1 MVVLSTAAMPMMK
14 PGALS
19 CTSVTLPSLGSAD
32 SLSPGVQPIPGRL
45 PESARG
51 VFKRDTLNSGFS
63 RYKTGLRVLLHTGL
77 GVLLLLLTPR
87 AHLYLLLLT
96 PGAHLVEDARQA

>member
-1 MVVLSTAAMPMMK
+1 MVVLSAAAMPMMK

-51 VFKRDTLNSGFS
+51 VFKRTLNSVFN

-87 AHLYLLLLT
+87 AHLHLLLLT
-96 PGAHLVEDARQA
+96 PGVHLVEDARQA